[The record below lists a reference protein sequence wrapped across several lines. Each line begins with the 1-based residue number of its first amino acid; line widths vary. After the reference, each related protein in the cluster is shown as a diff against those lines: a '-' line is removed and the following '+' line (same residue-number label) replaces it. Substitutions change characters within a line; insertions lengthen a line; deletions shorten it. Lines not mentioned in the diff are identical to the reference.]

1 MFKLIE
7 FSLINIFLLLN
18 SVNSLLIIKFKKVFL
33 SIIII
38 NKKLIIII
46 IKNFIINS
54 IDNENISFDA
64 KEVI

>member
-46 IKNFIINS
+46 IKNFIINF